1 MKKLFEDAELELIR
15 FNKADIL
22 TSSSEIDETDA
33 PETEDPD
40 DEVVDGGDAAPQ
52 SDDGGI
58 VTDIPEI

>member
-15 FNKADIL
+15 FKKSDIIV
-22 TSSSEIDETDA
+22 TSSLEEVDTDSEN
-33 PETEDPD
+33 PD
-40 DEVVDGGDAAPQ
+40 DEVVDGGDTAPQ